1 MANDRALT
9 LIVVPFEGHPGLYS
23 RNEFGARV
31 ETGETFSART
41 DDGRTIDLGA

>member
-1 MANDRALT
+1 VANDRALT

-31 ETGETFSART
+31 EAGETFHART
-41 DDGRTIDLGA
+41 DDGRTIDL